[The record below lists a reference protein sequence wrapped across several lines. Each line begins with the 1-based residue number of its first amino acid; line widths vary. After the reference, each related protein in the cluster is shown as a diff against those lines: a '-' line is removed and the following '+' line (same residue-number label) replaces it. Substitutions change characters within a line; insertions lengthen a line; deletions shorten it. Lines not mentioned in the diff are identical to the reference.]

1 MLGEESETFSSQN
14 LPPDKFFNPGSTI
27 SLKCIIRRHIIKNA
41 TISEITNVTW
51 KKNGLIIDLQMQERF
66 RKVENEKWAQK
77 YLVKYSIL
85 QYGCCCIWPPGD
97 KHSPYL

>member
-27 SLKCIIRRHIIKNA
+27 SLKCIIRRHLIKNA

-51 KKNGLIIDLQMQERF
+51 KKNGIHHRLTNAGEIQESG
-66 RKVENEKWAQK
+66 KWAQK

-85 QYGCCCIWPPGD
+85 QYGCCCIWPLGD